1 MKNKIILS
9 IQQQLFQL
17 TKQKFSKKYI
27 ETYIIKII
35 EYIVFSKNNKFL
47 ISGSQ
52 GIGKSTLLKIIKS
65 NINIYYKKSVLCLS
79 LDDYYLSKLKR
90 EKLSKKIHPLLIT
103 RGVPGTHEIKK
114 IIKDLKSFDNFN
126 YPLTLPIFNKLSDDV
141 SKKKRKINQKHDIL
155 ILEGWCCGSTPIKKD
170 FLYRNINVLESSN
183 DVNMV
188 WRNYYNNML
197 KKDYNNLLK
206 LFNNIIYLKA
216 PSFDYVANWRLKQE
230 RMLKKKNQI
239 IMRKKAINEFILHYE
254 KITKW
259 MIKILPKKS
268 NMVIFI
274 KKNQKIKKIFINK
287 NI

>member
-114 IIKDLKSFDNFN
+114 IIKDVKSFDNFN

-197 KKDYNNLLK
+197 KKDYNNLFK